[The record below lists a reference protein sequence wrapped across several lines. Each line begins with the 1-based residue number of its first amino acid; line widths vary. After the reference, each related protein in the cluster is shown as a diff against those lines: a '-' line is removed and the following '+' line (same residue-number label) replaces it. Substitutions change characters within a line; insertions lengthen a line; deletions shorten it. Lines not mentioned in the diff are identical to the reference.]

1 MPMSTF
7 IETAAELNA
16 LFCAVFTGTWATVA
30 LNATS
35 SPATNLYISLHNADP
50 GDGGSQ
56 TTSETAYTNYA
67 RIAVARTTGGFTVTT
82 GSGTTPS
89 NVTNAGAISFA
100 ACGATGD
107 TLTHFG
113 VGLSSSGTGTLLA
126 YGPLGAVA
134 GPSVEWTSTLA
145 SPAVFT
151 CPGYTPTLN
160 DRVSLYPQPQ
170 SGSLSLIPAA
180 FTIGTLYYA
189 VSVSGT
195 TCQLSAT
202 SSGTGINGATA
213 GSGILYKQSP
223 LIVSSGI
230 TPSVAA
236 NQLAYYKS

>member
-1 MPMSTF
+1 MPMLTF
-7 IETAAELNA
+7 GDTYAELQA
-16 LFCAVFTGTWATVA
+16 LFTAVFSGAWNTVA
-30 LNATS
+30 QNAA
-35 SPATNLYISLHNADP
+35 SPATLLYISLHNADP

-67 RIAVARTTGGFTVTT
+67 RISVARSSAGFTVTQ

-89 NVTNAGAISFA
+89 NVQNAASIAFA
-100 ACGATGD
+100 QCGATGD
-107 TLTHFG
+107 TLTHWG
-113 VGLSSSGTGTLLA
+113 VGLSSSGAGTLLG

-134 GPSVEWTSTLA
+134 GPYVGWTSTLA

-160 DRVSLYPQPQ
+160 DRVSIYPFPQ
-170 SGSLSLIPAA
+170 SGALALIPAA
-180 FTIGTLYYA
+180 FTIGTVYYA

-195 TCQLSAT
+195 TFQLAT
-202 SSGTGINGATA
+202 TASGTGINAAST

-230 TPSVAA
+230 TPSFAA
-236 NQLAYYKS
+236 NQLALYKS